1 MNEKITL
8 QELVDLFAQ
17 KSQLNEADAALFVK
31 EFLALIEE
39 ALTRDKYVKVKG
51 LGTFKLINIEARK
64 SVDVNTGESIEIK
77 GHTRMSFIPEAG
89 LRDLINKPFAHF
101 QSVLLKDEVHFAD
114 LPEEGGLP
122 DGTEEEADGA
132 EETVENISSSPEQKL
147 EEVCPKEAADP
158 SVEEK
163 EEPTEAEAVVPEE
176 KDSATDVTVPER
188 KSEELQE
195 ESTPERTPETDEA
208 PEKSV
213 VEQVAETVESV
224 RREEKERHIPWC
236 MIASILLV
244 GIFIGGLITWA
255 LTSGRRYV
263 PEEVVEYLMQ
273 QERKQKPVPVVP
285 DSTQVADTL
294 TAKVDSSQ
302 LQVQPS
308 DTVNKEKAVPEK
320 SEQAEKTDKTEKAA
334 AVPAKR
340 ETLADTV
347 EYQITGTQTSYT
359 LRPGES
365 LVRVALKFYGN
376 KKLWPYLV
384 KHNKSIIKNPDNVPV
399 GTTIQIPQLTPKK

>member
-8 QELVDLFAQ
+8 QELVELFVRKCQ
-17 KSQLNEADAALFVK
+17 WNEADAELFVK

-39 ALTRDKYVKVKG
+39 ALARDKYVKVKG

-64 SVDVNTGESIEIK
+64 SVDVNTGEAIEIK
-77 GHTRMSFIPEAG
+77 GHTRVSFIPEAG
-89 LRDLINKPFAHF
+89 LRDQINKPFAHF

-122 DGTEEEADGA
+122 DGTEEEVESDVA
-132 EETVENISSSPEQKL
+132 EETVENVSSSPEQKSEESCL
-147 EEVCPKEAADP
+147 EVVAAP

-163 EEPTEAEAVVPEE
+163 EEPADTEAVVQEGTVSE
-176 KDSATDVTVPER
+176 TDVTAPER
-188 KSEELQE
+188 KNEELQE
-195 ESTPERTPETDEA
+195 EPTTDTTPETDEV

-213 VEQVAETVESV
+213 AEQAAEIVEPVK
-224 RREEKERHIPWC
+224 REEKERHFPWC
-236 MIASILLV
+236 MIASVLLV
-244 GIFIGGLITWA
+244 GIFIGGLVTWA

-273 QERKQKPVPVVP
+273 QEGKQKQVPVVL
-285 DSTQVADTL
+285 DSVQVADTL

-302 LQVQPS
+302 VQPS
-308 DTVNKEKAVPEK
+308 DTVNKEKVVPGAPEK
-320 SEQAEKTDKTEKAA
+320 PEKAEKTA